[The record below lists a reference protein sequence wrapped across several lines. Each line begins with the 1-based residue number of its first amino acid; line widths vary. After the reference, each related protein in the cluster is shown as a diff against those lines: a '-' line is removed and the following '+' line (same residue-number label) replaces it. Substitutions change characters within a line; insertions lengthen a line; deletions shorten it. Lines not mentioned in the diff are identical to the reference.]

1 MENMEKITWR
11 IWESDGLAKAL
22 LIGGLLFYVP
32 IINLLLLGYLGCWA
46 RRLVRREGMD
56 LPEWREGRRILDE
69 LIRVL
74 APFAVW
80 VLLPFVLASLLVWSL
95 SGLMSMMYLALFAKT
110 IAWLPLAAVSL
121 LSPVAF
127 TVALIRLYR
136 TDNIRESVNVQE
148 VLQETLLHMRS
159 CLFPL
164 FQFYGILLIGW
175 PLVGFA
181 MFLAT
186 LPLMAQLILIMR
198 DGKEDLNSQG

>member
-80 VLLPFVLASLLVWSL
+80 VLLPFVLASFLVWSL